1 MLYLFYIFFFKQKT
15 AYEMRISDWSS
26 DVCSSDLFRGN
37 RPHVPFE
44 IGAEEQ
50 QFIAL
55 EFGDILAFVERPQ
68 VVHERSAAT
77 EILVRAGDG
86 RAPEIR
92 ARRRSRQGSPEL
104 GRPAAAPRMG
114 DSAGREHRKIGLG
127 RGKDMPRKTT

>member
-68 VVHERSAAT
+68 VVHERSAAN
-77 EILVRAGDG
+77 EIIVRAGDG
-86 RAPEIR
+86 RAREIL
-92 ARRRSRQGSPEL
+92 ARRRSRKGSTEL
-104 GRPAAAPRMG
+104 GLTADAARM
-114 DSAGREHRKIGLG
+114 DERA
-127 RGKDMPRKTT
+127 